1 MLMKILNQIPLRKVR
16 MSSRWEEYFGK
27 KKKIDLRRLELVEN
41 RETPTKTVYYFRLKS
56 GKLKS
61 RQLSQ

>member
-1 MLMKILNQIPLRKVR
+1 MKILDDFTKAYI
-16 MSSRWEEYFGK
+16 SSRWEEYFGK